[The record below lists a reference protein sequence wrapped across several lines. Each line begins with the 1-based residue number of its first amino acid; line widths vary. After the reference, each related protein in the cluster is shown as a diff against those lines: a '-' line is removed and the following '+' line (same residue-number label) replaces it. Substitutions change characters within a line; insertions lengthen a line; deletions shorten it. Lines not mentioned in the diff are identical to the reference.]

1 MGGAS
6 DVMCRDFRLL
16 DISPSTISHLST
28 SFTAMLRHTRS
39 ISTIPP
45 RRLSLLAHRSSSFF
59 TPPPPPRPGASGEDP
74 EDLEAEVND
83 REWEMRVARG
93 MMHLRETLP
102 LLFDPGVS
110 SRDLFPKDV
119 YSRNVNLKLP
129 HPLGLRLPGLHAYG
143 LAFTIARNGLQGE
156 SPLELAGS
164 QIS

>member
-1 MGGAS
+1 
-6 DVMCRDFRLL
+6 
-16 DISPSTISHLST
+16 
-28 SFTAMLRHTRS
+28 MLRHARS

-59 TPPPPPRPGASGEDP
+59 TPPPPPPRPGSPGSSGEDP
-74 EDLEAEVND
+74 ADPEAEVGD

-93 MMHLRETLP
+93 MLHLRETLP

-156 SPLELAGS
+156 CRSLSVARCRTLSHVSGAGAGATT
-164 QIS
+164 